1 MFVDEFKKYNPLY
14 HFTNFES
21 AVKILASKKLR
32 YGKMDKLNDPNES
45 FRQIYYMADNVSPE
59 SYEMIDAIRKELEHY
74 QQISFS
80 CDSVLLRGFNLL
92 NMWGNYADKGNGVC
106 LVFDQDEL
114 TKGLQEKCFGNIEY
128 INNYDPSIS
137 FIENSLDDVVDY
149 VSNNIKSIF
158 FKKSMEWQYEQEFR
172 IVQRFDS
179 IGDNYL
185 DLNKC
190 WDNVLKCVIFINAN
204 DVKNEETIFG
214 SSSYKAISQLVPK
227 DCKLLQKAKDLEDGK
242 DILYNS
248 KEVYY
253 GEINDNKNIDT

>member
-1 MFVDEFKKYNPLY
+1 MFVDEFKKFKPLY

-21 AVKILASKKLR
+21 AVRILASKKFR
-32 YGKMDKLNDPNES
+32 YSKMDNVNDPNES
-45 FRQIYYMADNVSPE
+45 FRQIYCMLNNVSPD
-59 SYEMIDAIRKELEHY
+59 SYEKIGAIIKELEHY

-80 CDSVLLRGFNLL
+80 CDSALFRGFNLL
-92 NMWGNYADKGNGVC
+92 NMWGNYADKGYGVC
-106 LVFDQDEL
+106 LVFDEDEL
-114 TKGLQEKCFGNIEY
+114 IKGLQKKCFGNIEY

-137 FIENSLDDVVDY
+137 FMANSLDDVVDY

-179 IGDNYL
+179 TGDNYL

-204 DVKNEETIFG
+204 DVKKDEPVFG
-214 SSSYKAISQLVPK
+214 SSYYKVIS
-227 DCKLLQKAKDLEDGK
+227 KL
-242 DILYNS
+242 IP
-248 KEVYY
+248 
-253 GEINDNKNIDT
+253 